1 MTVDFLLTSFIVA
14 LAPGAGVLFTLA
26 VSLGSGRRDGLIAAA
41 GCTLGILPHIAAA
54 AFGLAAILH
63 ASALLFTA
71 VKIAGVIFLLYLAWG
86 ALREDGPLALEG
98 DARRRS
104 ALALIRDGVALNL
117 LNPKLS
123 VFFLAFLPQ
132 FIGPE
137 GRGFEAA
144 AEIAALGLV
153 FMAVTFVV
161 FGGYAMFAAAAR
173 DYVLRRPRAIAW
185 VRRSV
190 AATFAFFAVR
200 LALAER

>member
-1 MTVDFLLTSFIVA
+1 MSADFLLTSIVVA

-26 VSLGSGRRDGLIAAA
+26 ISLGRGRRDGLIAAA

-54 AFGLAAILH
+54 ALGLAAILH
-63 ASALLFTA
+63 ASAVLFTA
-71 VKIAGVIFLLYLAWG
+71 VKIAGVVFLLYLAWG

-98 DARRRS
+98 DQRPRS
-104 ALALIRDGVALNL
+104 VFSLICDGVALNL

-132 FIGPE
+132 FLTSDDLG
-137 GRGFEAA
+137 AA
-144 AEIAALGLV
+144 ATLKIAALGLV

-161 FGGYAMFAAAAR
+161 FAGYAMFAAAAR

-190 AATFAFFAVR
+190 AAAFGFFAIR